1 MSQLMT
7 VVKVVAETCA
17 VGKSDERAEVSPMTV
32 AEEPVAH
39 GRATMHHEAEQTDV
53 LAGEA
58 SVVRYGV
65 VELLPEIVT
74 AVAEEML
81 SLLPEVHG
89 LKRGIPQWAWSVA
102 SRTEAKSLGPDP
114 LSSVLELEVDGCLLR
129 GLLVLEGTHWLVVL
143 QYLYGGDVL
152 RPDPLGG
159 EAVAPT

>member
-1 MSQLMT
+1 
-7 VVKVVAETCA
+7 
-17 VGKSDERAEVSPMTV
+17 
-32 AEEPVAH
+32 
-39 GRATMHHEAEQTDV
+39 
-53 LAGEA
+53 
-58 SVVRYGV
+58 
-65 VELLPEIVT
+65 
-74 AVAEEML
+74 ML